1 MFTMQTCG
9 EAGRRFGTTLTL
21 VALVAA
27 PGAAAQHALPTVN
40 RLLARYVEAAGGR
53 EAIERL
59 KTRVIHGL
67 LVEDVPSRAPATTT
81 RFEARARVPG
91 MWLLEWR
98 FPGRTD
104 RSGADGTTGWQVRND
119 TVVRSDE
126 LVRSK
131 EAFVFDPQAPL
142 RIGEYFRDLVV
153 AGTVRIG
160 GREAYQVTT
169 DRRDAHFALY
179 FDVETGLLI
188 RIGYF
193 WDLTDYREVDG
204 VKIPFRISASR
215 KGGSDTWVIETIAH
229 NVPIDASRFAM
240 PDAQRTP

>member
-1 MFTMQTCG
+1 MFAMQSCG

-27 PGAAAQHALPTVN
+27 PGAAQDTLPTVN
-40 RLLARYVEAAGGR
+40 RLLARYVDASGGR
-53 EAIERL
+53 AAIERVQ
-59 KTRVIHGL
+59 TRITNGS
-67 LVEDVPSRAPATTT
+67 LVEDVPSEGPATTT

-104 RSGADGTTGWQVRND
+104 RSGADGTIGWQVWND

-126 LVRSK
+126 IVRSK

-153 AGTVRIG
+153 AGTVRVG

-169 DRRDAHFALY
+169 DRPDAHFALY

-204 VKIPFRISASR
+204 VRIPFRISVSR
-215 KGGSDTWVIETIAH
+215 KGGSGTWVIETIAH
-229 NVPIDASRFAM
+229 NVPVDASQFAM
-240 PDAQRTP
+240 PGVRREP